1 MWCTVMKLAVVVSNN
16 GHHGRELW
24 SCSVLQCRT
33 IVLYCRGREEAVS
46 SQWMVISAAQSHGSS
61 SVDSLA
67 QYLAERLCVEK
78 PSGRLTALLRLYSA
92 IPLFR
97 SPAWSLSLAFS
108 ASPPSLS
115 LYSYCLARSFFLS
128 LCLNSVFIMQ
138 FLPDILFV
146 FLNRSPCQV
155 VMVTLLMCVC
165 IYSTPPLRQNLGS
178 PGLQTTPTHC

>member
-1 MWCTVMKLAVVVSNN
+1 M
-16 GHHGRELW
+16 
-24 SCSVLQCRT
+24 
-33 IVLYCRGREEAVS
+33 
-46 SQWMVISAAQSHGSS
+46 
-61 SVDSLA
+61 DSLA

-165 IYSTPPLRQNLGS
+165 VYIQLLLYDRIWGHRASKLRPHIVSTGGWHLGRNIPLLYV
-178 PGLQTTPTHC
+178 